1 MALTG
6 AGLNSMR
13 SIPTFG
19 TIGAIAEIVDN
30 SIQWKTDKDVEINII
45 FIQKDGGVE
54 DILIIDNG
62 KGMGLDAKGREIIDF
77 CLLFGGGTNHGAS
90 SGLGKFGIGLPYGC
104 CSQSSEYHIFSWQE
118 KNKIK
123 HKMRNHN
130 DFGPEDPVIDKPFEL
145 INSFPKYFSNY
156 LPELGSYNSGTIVH
170 WKNCDKLTY
179 KRAVTLINHLEHKL
193 GRIYRHF
200 IGNGISINFKAYTQ
214 PNGNYP
220 IPIDD
225 LCKDIRK
232 MDPLFLDTGTI
243 APAPHNQIPSSEPF
257 GKEDIIE
264 FKDSKGIIHEFK
276 IRASLAKKDI
286 QYPNC
291 KPGGKT
297 EIGRLYATVQGI
309 SLVRGNREL
318 KLSHFDFI
326 FPNGPSDPKH
336 RWWKIEVLFEAISDQ
351 LLDVNANKTDAQ
363 HFRFISDSDSQD
375 QNIDYI
381 KLRYI
386 LSAKVQNLI
395 DLMCKEMKMRLDDC
409 NDKKNSKIQKCP
421 YCYQNTLVN
430 GKCQNEDCG
439 ESVSTCQYDGH
450 EEIKLINGVCPSCEN
465 ISTAITCPIH
475 KTHYD
480 ENGNCSECSKNTTS
494 PLTEDEEDELIN
506 LLESF
511 REFNGDKVSIKSLI
525 EWFVKSNKK
534 HFVIFVSNPTNPDQ
548 LFEIKSEPG
557 KFEIIIVNKNHPFY
571 EKHIGPLRDI
581 VNSGTQFET
590 ENDYDMQAALDSL
603 ILFLITWASTETA
616 STTDKPIIRRFRNRF
631 GTNLNE
637 NLEIWN
643 S

>member
-6 AGLNSMR
+6 SGLNSMR

-30 SIQWKTDKDVEINII
+30 SIQWKTEKDVDINII

-62 KGMGLDAKGREIIDF
+62 KGMGLDPKGREIIDF

-90 SGLGKFGIGLPYGC
+90 TGLGKFGIGLPYGC

-130 DFGPEDPVIDKPFEL
+130 DYSPEDQVIDKPFEV
-145 INSFPKYFSNY
+145 ISSFPKYFTNY
-156 LPELGSYNSGTIVH
+156 LPELVSYNSGTIVQ

-200 IGNGISINFKAYTQ
+200 IGNGININFKAYNQ
-214 PNGNYP
+214 PDGNYP

-225 LCKDIRK
+225 LCKEISK

-243 APAPHNQIPSSEPF
+243 APSPHDQVPSSEPF
-257 GKEDIIE
+257 GKEEIVE
-264 FKDSKGIIHEFK
+264 FKDSKGITHEFK

-286 QYPNC
+286 QMPNC
-291 KPGGKT
+291 SPGGNT
-297 EIGRLYATVQGI
+297 PIGKLYGTVQGI

-318 KLSHFDFI
+318 KLSHFDFR
-326 FPNGPSDPKH
+326 FPNGSADQRH
-336 RWWKIEVLFEAISDQ
+336 RWWKVEVLFEAISDQ
-351 LLDVNANKTDAQ
+351 ILDVNANKTDAQ
-363 HFRFISDSDSQD
+363 HFRFISDDDQQDSSV
-375 QNIDYI
+375 DYI

-395 DLMCKEMKMRLDDC
+395 DLMWKEILFRVTECKE
-409 NDKKNSKIQKCP
+409 NKNSKVQKCP
-421 YCYQNTLVN
+421 YCHQNTLVN

-439 ESVSTCQYDGH
+439 ESVSTCQFDGH

-475 KTHYD
+475 KVHYD
-480 ENGNCSECSKNTTS
+480 ENGNCNECSKNTTS

-571 EKHIGPLRDI
+571 ETHIGPLRDI

-603 ILFLITWASTETA
+603 ILFIITWASTETA